1 MNSDL
6 VQLAEKLMRHIQ
18 NRLFMQYRFLEPA
31 IYKLTLKECD
41 ATPARFG
48 TDGDILLYDP
58 LDWLKRFQNDSILE
72 IRRYLHTIFHCIFLH
87 PFFSP
92 QSDETLWEISCD
104 IAVEAAILLQLNTFT
119 LPCDIQKKSV
129 INKIQT
135 NVPLLTVQEIYKY
148 IKKTPIDLNSLK
160 RLFGLD
166 THLWMPKEKE
176 KFLPHTDD
184 HDHTD
189 MNGDFQIEHH
199 IETTDA
205 PMDVELIHTDIQHV
219 ETARGQDDADWEVED
234 AASFM
239 ALSKAK
245 TPQLPSPSQQ
255 CLNAWKEAARAIQ
268 VDMKS
273 FHSQGSSPG
282 MIEKTLDY
290 LTRDEMDYTEFL
302 QQFAVME
309 EKMMINPDEFD
320 YMYYMYGLRLPG
332 HKKLLIEPL
341 EYRDTK
347 LIREFI
353 IAIDSSGSCAG
364 NLVKKFL
371 NKTYS
376 ILKSTE
382 MFTSAVNIHIIQ
394 SDARIQDDTVIHS
407 LEEIEHYANNFK
419 VKGCGGTD
427 FRPVFEHVEKLR
439 SDGEF
444 KNLCGLIY
452 FTDGFGTFPEKP
464 TDYKTAFVFL
474 DKYSN
479 FDVPEW
485 AFKAIWTEEN

>member
-6 VQLAEKLMRHIQ
+6 VQLASKLMRHIRS
-18 NRLFMQYRFLEPA
+18 RLFMQYRFLEPA
-31 IYKLTLKECD
+31 IYKLNLKDCD
-41 ATPARFG
+41 TIPALFG
-48 TDGDILLYDP
+48 TDGDLLQYDP
-58 LDWLKRFQNDSILE
+58 LDWLKRFQNDSVLE

-92 QSDETLWEISCD
+92 QSDNTLWEISCD
-104 IAVEAAILLQLNTFT
+104 IAVEAAILLQLNAFA
-119 LPCDIQKKSV
+119 LPSDIQKRSV
-129 INKIQT
+129 INKIQA

-148 IKKTPIDLNSLK
+148 LKNTPVNLDSLK
-160 RLFGLD
+160 HLFRLD
-166 THLWMPKEKE
+166 THLWMPEEKE
-176 KFLPHTDD
+176 KLLSHTDE
-184 HDHTD
+184 HDYTD
-189 MNGDFQIEHH
+189 MNGDLQIEGIDDP
-199 IETTDA
+199 IEATRIPADSPKA
-205 PMDVELIHTDIQHV
+205 EDNH
-219 ETARGQDDADWEVED
+219 GQDDTTQEGED
-234 AASFM
+234 TASRM
-239 ALSKAK
+239 PLSDVK
-245 TPQLPSPSQQ
+245 TIQPQSQQ
-255 CLNAWKEAARAIQ
+255 LLNAWKEAARAIQ

-273 FHSQGSSPG
+273 FHAQGSSPG

-320 YMYYMYGLRLPG
+320 YMYYMYGLRMPG
-332 HKKLLIEPL
+332 QKKLLIEPL

-371 NKTYS
+371 SKTYN

-394 SDARIQDDTVIHS
+394 CDAQIQDDIVIHS
-407 LEEIEHYANNFK
+407 LEEIEQYANNFK
-419 VKGCGGTD
+419 VKGHGGTD
-427 FRPVFEHVEKLR
+427 FRPVFKHVEKLR
-439 SDGEF
+439 AEGEF

-452 FTDGFGTFPEKP
+452 FTDGFGPFPKKP